1 MKSKIALSTG
11 NIAEVEAD
19 AIVNSANNDLILGGG
34 VAGALRKTGGESIQ
48 AELNRIG
55 TIPLGEAV
63 VTGPGQL
70 KAKVVVHA
78 AAVSLGLW
86 ATKENVRLATR
97 NALLRAEERKCK
109 SIAFPAIGTGIGA
122 FSIDR
127 CAEIMLEEV
136 LAHLKKGSALEKVLF
151 VLFDEKTFK
160 AFEEKVNRI
169 DENGVLQKP
178 PEEIDR
184 ADEAPPP
191 RRPASPPGGNR
202 PHDTLPT
209 RRGGPPPGSGRPG
222 GR

>member
-1 MKSKIALSTG
+1 MKSKISLTTG

-19 AIVNSANNDLILGGG
+19 AIVNSANNDLVLGGG
-34 VAGALRKTGGESIQ
+34 VAGALRKAGGQIIQ
-48 AELNRIG
+48 DELNRIG

-70 KAKVVVHA
+70 KAKVVIHA

-97 NALLRAEERKCK
+97 NALHRAEERKCK
-109 SIAFPAIGTGIGA
+109 SVALPAIGTGIGA

-136 LAHLKKGSALEKVLF
+136 LNHLKKGSGLEKVIF

-169 DENGVLQKP
+169 DENGVMRKA
-178 PEEIDR
+178 PEEDTR
-184 ADEAPPP
+184 PDDGPPP
-191 RRPASPPGGNR
+191 PQRRPGPADGGNR
-202 PHDTLPT
+202 
-209 RRGGPPPGSGRPG
+209 R
-222 GR
+222 

>member
-1 MKSKIALSTG
+1 MKSKISLTTG

-34 VAGALRKTGGESIQ
+34 VAGAIRKAGGQGIQ
-48 AELNRIG
+48 DELNRIG

-63 VTGPGQL
+63 MTGPGQL
-70 KAKVVVHA
+70 KTKLVIHA

-97 NALLRAEERKCK
+97 NALTRAEERKCK
-109 SIAFPAIGTGIGA
+109 SVALPAIGTGIGA

-136 LAHLKKGSALEKVLF
+136 LNHLKKGSGLEKVLF

-169 DENGVLQKP
+169 DENGVMRKA
-178 PEEIDR
+178 PEEDTR
-184 ADEAPPP
+184 PDDVPP
-191 RRPASPPGGNR
+191 RRP
-202 PHDTLPT
+202 
-209 RRGGPPPGSGRPG
+209 GPPDAGPRPG

>member
-34 VAGALRKTGGESIQ
+34 VAGAIRKAGGESIQ
-48 AELNRIG
+48 GELNRIG

-70 KAKVVVHA
+70 KARLVIHA
-78 AAVSLGLW
+78 AGVSLGLW
-86 ATKENVRLATR
+86 ATKENVRVATR
-97 NALLRAEERKCK
+97 NALLRTEERKCK
-109 SIAFPAIGTGIGA
+109 SVAFPAIGTGIGA
-122 FSIDR
+122 FSVDR

-136 LAHLKKGSALEKVLF
+136 LAHLKKGSGLEKVLF

-169 DENGVLQKP
+169 DENGVLQKD
-178 PEEIDR
+178 PE
-184 ADEAPPP
+184 DEAPREGGGPPP
-191 RRPASPPGGNR
+191 RR
-202 PHDTLPT
+202 H
-209 RRGGPPPGSGRPG
+209 GRPNGGQRHG

>member
-1 MKSKIALSTG
+1 MKSKITLATG
-11 NIAEVEAD
+11 NIAEIEAD

-34 VAGALRKTGGESIQ
+34 VAGALRKAGGESIQ
-48 AELNRIG
+48 GELNRIG

-70 KAKVVVHA
+70 KAKLVIHA

-97 NALLRAEERKCK
+97 NALQRAEERKCK
-109 SIAFPAIGTGIGA
+109 SVAFPAIGTGIGA

-136 LAHLKKGSALEKVLF
+136 LAHLKKGSGLEKVLF

-169 DENGVLQKP
+169 DENGVMQKA
-178 PEEIDR
+178 PEEDNR
-184 ADEAPPP
+184 PDPLPPPPPPP
-191 RRPASPPGGNR
+191 RRS
-202 PHDTLPT
+202 
-209 RRGGPPPGSGRPG
+209 GPPPGGHRPG

>member
-1 MKSKIALSTG
+1 MKSKISLNTG

-19 AIVNSANNDLILGGG
+19 AIVNSANSDLILGGG
-34 VAGALRKTGGESIQ
+34 VAGAIRKAGGQSIQ
-48 AELNRIG
+48 DELNRIG

-63 VTGPGQL
+63 LTGPGQL
-70 KAKVVVHA
+70 KAKLLIHA

-136 LAHLKKGSALEKVLF
+136 LNHLKKGSGLEKVLF

-169 DENGVLQKP
+169 DENGVLRKA
-178 PEEIDR
+178 PEEEVRPEDV
-184 ADEAPPP
+184 APLP
-191 RRPASPPGGNR
+191 RRPS
-202 PHDTLPT
+202 
-209 RRGGPPPGSGRPG
+209 GPPNPG
-222 GR
+222 GRR